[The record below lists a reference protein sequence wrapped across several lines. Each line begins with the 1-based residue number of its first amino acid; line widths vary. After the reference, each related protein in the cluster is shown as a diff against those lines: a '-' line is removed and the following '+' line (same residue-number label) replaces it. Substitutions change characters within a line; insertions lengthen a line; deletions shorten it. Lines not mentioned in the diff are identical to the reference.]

1 MPWMSIFL
9 LGLTAIG
16 VPLDAQVAGPHG
28 VIRGVVLDG
37 ATTGL
42 LARVL
47 VIDEASG
54 AAAVTDAE
62 GRFDLKVPPGV
73 RRVVASAIGYSL
85 AQRDV
90 EVGAGGFVDV
100 TIALAGGT
108 GAYSETVTVSAD
120 RFRSADP

>member
-1 MPWMSIFL
+1 
-9 LGLTAIG
+9 
-16 VPLDAQVAGPHG
+16 
-28 VIRGVVLDG
+28 
-37 ATTGL
+37 
-42 LARVL
+42 VL

-73 RRVVASAIGYSL
+73 RRVVASAVGYSL

-108 GAYSETVTVSAD
+108 GAYSETVTVSRARKQFLPHAHD
-120 RFRSADP
+120 G